1 MGQQSLLGQ
10 TLKVINVGT
19 PAFNADLRLQGVP
32 HVHLD
37 WRPPAEGDVELL
49 AVLSRLAQHRAEI
62 ESANDEV
69 LRHVK
74 AAIGRLV
81 GVKRAREVVLS
92 LGERTI
98 LHAGPPVDWKNM
110 AGPMRGAIIGALVYE
125 GWAKDKDEAANLAKS
140 GGVRFAPC
148 HEHGAVGPMA
158 GIISP
163 SMPVHVLHDPVHGNY
178 AYCTVNEGL
187 GKVLRYGAYSEEV
200 LARLGWIEKEFAP
213 VLDQALALSGG
224 IDVGGIIA
232 QALHM
237 GDECHNRNKAAG
249 SLFLREI
256 MGWVLRTDFPLL
268 QKQAVLEFIK
278 ANDHYFLNLS
288 MPYCKLTLQAGHGVP
303 MASIVTIMARNGYEF
318 GIKISSSDKWFT
330 GPANYIKG
338 LLFPGY
344 SKEDAAPDIGDSAIT
359 ETMGIGGFAMGGA
372 PAIVKFVGGSV
383 QDALNYSLQM
393 HEICHGENGAF
404 TLPALDFRATPLGID
419 IIKVVE
425 TGVLPIINTGMAHKE
440 PGVGQVGAGLVSPPF
455 GCFRDALVDFDKRC
469 SSVSRS

>member
-1 MGQQSLLGQ
+1 MGRHKLLGQ
-10 TLKVINVGT
+10 TLKIINVGT
-19 PAFNADLRLQGVP
+19 PTFTADLRLQGVP

-37 WRPPAEGDVELL
+37 WRPPAEGDAELV
-49 AVLSRLAQHRAEI
+49 AVLARLMEHRAEI
-62 ESANDEV
+62 KSANDEV
-69 LRHVK
+69 LRRVK
-74 AAIGRLV
+74 TATGRLL
-81 GVKRAREVVLS
+81 GVKPAREVILGLS
-92 LGERTI
+92 DMTI
-98 LHAGPPVDWKNM
+98 LHAGPPVDWADM
-110 AGPMRGAIIGALVYE
+110 AGPMRGAIMGALVYE
-125 GWAKDKDEAANLAKS
+125 GWAKGKDEAQSIAAS

-148 HEHGAVGPMA
+148 HEYGAVGPMA

-163 SMPVHVLHDPVHGNY
+163 SMPVHVLCDYTHGNY

-187 GKVLRYGAYSEEV
+187 GKVLRYGAYSAEV
-200 LARLGWIEKEFAP
+200 LGRLKWIEQGFAP
-213 VLDQALALSGG
+213 VLDQALALAGG

-256 MGWVLRTDFPLL
+256 MGPVLRTDFPLE

-303 MASIVTIMARNGYEF
+303 KASLVTIMARNGFEF
-318 GIKISSSDKWFT
+318 GIKISSSDQWFT
-330 GPANYIKG
+330 GPANYITG

-344 SKEDAAPDIGDSAIT
+344 SKDDAAPDIGDSAIT

-383 QDALNYSLQM
+383 QDALNYSLRM
-393 HEICHGENGAF
+393 HEICHGENAAF
-404 TLPALDFRATPLGID
+404 TIPALDFKPTPLGID

-425 TGVLPIINTGMAHKE
+425 TGILPIINTGMAHKE

-455 GCFRDALVDFDKRC
+455 KCFKDALVALAQDT
-469 SSVSRS
+469 